1 MISYVKGILDHKEP
15 GQAIVDVNGIGYEVF
30 IPLTTYQKLP
40 AIGNQV
46 KLHTYHYVREDAMHL
61 YGFFSQE
68 EKETFELLLTIS
80 GVGAKVAL
88 SVLSTISV
96 DEFRR
101 SVAQGDMKSLT
112 RIPGIGKKSA
122 ERMLLELK
130 DKVGRIHI
138 DEDTARIFGIESIN
152 EAVSALLN
160 LGASQSMAEYAVYKA
175 EKLLGKDARIEDI
188 IAQALKSM
196 SG

>member
-15 GQAIVDVNGIGYEVF
+15 GHVIIDVSGLGYEVF
-30 IPLTTYQKLP
+30 IPLSTYEKLP
-40 AIGNQV
+40 ALGNQV
-46 KLHTYHYVREDAMHL
+46 KLHTHHHIREDAMQL
-61 YGFFSQE
+61 YGFISQE
-68 EKETFELLLTIS
+68 EKDTFALLMTIS

-88 SVLSTISV
+88 SVLSAVSV

-112 RIPGIGKKSA
+112 KIPGIGKKSA
-122 ERMLLELK
+122 ERMMLELK
-130 DKVGRIHI
+130 DKVGMIRVA
-138 DEDTARIFGIESIN
+138 DTARIFELTSIN

-160 LGASQSMAEYAVYKA
+160 LGASPQMAEFAVYKA
-175 EKLLGKDARIEDI
+175 EKILGKDARIEEI

-196 SG
+196 AG